1 MSTVEMVTG
10 RVQTVPPMIHA
21 IHPRRNVGRI
31 RLFIAD
37 DHTLFRQTLR
47 AYLEMDGGF
56 VVVGEASD
64 GREAL
69 RVMEQCQPEIA
80 LVDLSLP
87 LLNGLEVGRRIK
99 RSGAATRVLL
109 LASQGQESL
118 LLRCLDSGVAGYLLK
133 ESDLQELTVALR
145 KVHAGY
151 SYLTPCLE
159 GRPLD
164 QYVRRFKAQDGGG
177 SPDLLTSREREL
189 LQLVGE
195 GYTNKEIAKQLCLS
209 VKTVEAHEA
218 NICNKLNVRGRAGL
232 VRHAIAAGLLGI
244 AG

>member
-1 MSTVEMVTG
+1 MIAG
-10 RVQTVPPMIHA
+10 QVQTNPPLIHS
-21 IHPRRNVGRI
+21 IQPRRNISRI
-31 RLFIAD
+31 RLFIGD
-37 DHTLFRQTLR
+37 NHTLFRQTLR

-56 VVVGEASD
+56 VVVGEASN
-64 GREAL
+64 GRDAL
-69 RVMEQCQPEIA
+69 RAIEQSLPEIA
-80 LVDLSLP
+80 LIDLSLP
-87 LLNGLEVGRRIK
+87 LLNGLEVGRRVKKASIP
-99 RSGAATRVLL
+99 TRVLL

-118 LLRCLDSGVAGYLLK
+118 LLRCLDTGVAGYLMK

-151 SYLTPCLE
+151 SYLTPSLE

-164 QYVRRFKAQDGGG
+164 HYIRRFKNNDGQSGG
-177 SPDLLTSREREL
+177 SQDLLTSREREL

-195 GYTNKEIAKQLCLS
+195 GYSNKEIAKQLCLS
-209 VKTVEAHEA
+209 VKTVEAHET